1 MSTNPQVLVNS
12 TSEGIRRVRQ
22 GGYAYLLESTTSEY
36 VRQRDCSLMQIGD
49 LLDSKGYGFGLQLNS
64 RWTDSIS
71 SAILKLQ
78 EEGKV
83 AQLYTKWWTQIDA
96 INCEAVA
103 KSENTDTS
111 MQFSSLAGIFVLL
124 ASGLAVACI
133 VCIIENIWKSVKN
146 PKVRFSKPFICFN
159 KN

>member
-1 MSTNPQVLVNS
+1 MLVNS

-64 RWTDSIS
+64 KWTDSIS

-83 AQLYTKWWTQIDA
+83 AQLYNKWWTQIDA
-96 INCEAVA
+96 VNCEAA
-103 KSENTDTS
+103 ANNAANNDNS
-111 MQFSSLAGIFVLL
+111 MKLSSLAGIFVLL
-124 ASGLAVACI
+124 AGGLFVACV
-133 VCIIENIWKSVKN
+133 VCCIENFWKSKKD
-146 PKVRFSKPFICFN
+146 PKVSSGEVIN
-159 KN
+159 